1 MVLSTRDVTPQVL
14 SGLRRLRDDTEED
27 LLGSDWHRAAIRALY
42 DSLWAA
48 AAQAGLPWHVGDQLE
63 HLIPRPGMADW
74 RPSPDIAVHLTAG
87 QGSYTSFDT
96 RAEGMPPFVVE
107 VVSRSTW
114 RHDIGAGTTPD
125 SYGKVFGYGYAGV
138 REYLVFDPDVE
149 WLGAPVR
156 AWRRTA
162 QGFVPWEAGPDG
174 RWHSTTLGLSLEV
187 QAPLLRVYDAAGL
200 LLPIFREAHQRIEH
214 ALGQARRAEL
224 EAEAERQRAEAERQ
238 RAETER
244 QRAETERQ
252 RAEQAEQRAATLE
265 AELRRRQGET

>member
-1 MVLSTRDVTPQVL
+1 MAMTTKDLTPQVL
-14 SGLRRLRDDTEED
+14 SGLGRLRDDTEED
-27 LLGSDWHRAAIRALY
+27 LVGPDWHRTAIRALH

-74 RPSPDIAVHLTAG
+74 RPSPDIAVHLSAG
-87 QGSYTSFDT
+87 QRAYISFDT

-114 RHDIGAGTTPD
+114 RHDIGAGSTLND
-125 SYGKVFGYGYAGV
+125 YGKVFSYSYAGV
-138 REYLVFDPDVE
+138 QEYLVFDPQQE
-149 WLGAPVR
+149 WLGAPMR

-162 QGFVPWEAGPDG
+162 TGFVPWEAGPDG
-174 RWHSTTLGLSLEV
+174 RWHSTTLGLCLEV

-214 ALGQARRAEL
+214 ALGQAQAARL
-224 EAEAERQRAEAERQ
+224 
-238 RAETER
+238 
-244 QRAETERQ
+244 
-252 RAEQAEQRAATLE
+252 RAEQAEQRAAALE
-265 AELRRRQGET
+265 AELRRLRGDV